1 MDDILSQAL
10 QDLLAAHCT
19 PTVLRAIEREQQSGQ
34 IGQSSQS
41 TPAAAALWRALDDSG
56 FANALVPESRGGA
69 GLSLA
74 QGFVLFE
81 LCGQFV
87 LPLPLPET
95 MLVRAWAVKRGVPAP
110 TDCVD
115 LGWAQASAAT
125 LSLLPGLD
133 SGLGVGSD
141 LQALHAAVLAA
152 QMVGALQRVLE
163 MTLNH
168 ANERQQ
174 FGRSLGKFQAIQ
186 HQLALMAEHT
196 LAARMAAQIGC
207 AGFFALGLE
216 NAAGGADVAAAAQA
230 DRLRAGIAKA
240 RASEAVVVVTDLAHS
255 IHGAMGFTEA
265 VDLQLFTRRLHLW
278 RQTAGSESYWQRQV
292 GEVLVGQHAG
302 TALDALRLAT
312 DAAKISD

>member
-1 MDDILSQAL
+1 MMDDILSQAL

-19 PTVLRAIEREQQSGQ
+19 PTVLRAIEREQQSGED
-34 IGQSSQS
+34 SQS

-125 LSLLPGLD
+125 LPLLPGL
-133 SGLGVGSD
+133 GAGPD